1 MTAAVPMVRDRRQLL
16 ALLRRVLLCAAA
28 TAAATSASAGSNGGR
43 ANISNKSLTKV
54 HIVAHSHN
62 DPGWLE
68 SESQYFQQRTKK
80 IITNVV
86 QSLEADSRRVFHW
99 VEMVYFREWWG
110 EQTLA
115 KQASVRALVKSRQLV
130 FLTGGLC
137 MNDEAIAH
145 QGAVVDQMTWGHRF
159 INQTFGPHALPDVGW
174 QIDAF
179 GHSAGYTAL
188 TAAMGMDSRRRDR
201 HFADTPSP
209 SKFNYPPK
217 GEGRCSRMTVSPTA
231 KA

>member
-1 MTAAVPMVRDRRQLL
+1 MAHTNTR
-16 ALLRRVLLCAAA
+16 
-28 TAAATSASAGSNGGR
+28 
-43 ANISNKSLTKV
+43 
-54 HIVAHSHN
+54 AHS
-62 DPGWLE
+62 PPPRPAPPRPPRASVG
-68 SESQYFQQRTKK
+68 
-80 IITNVV
+80 
-86 QSLEADSRRVFHW
+86 LEADPRRVFQW

-110 EQTLA
+110 EQTPA
-115 KQASVRALVKSRQLV
+115 KQTSVRALVKSRQLV

-145 QGAVVDQMTWGHRF
+145 QGAVIDQMTWGHRF

-188 TAAMGMDSRRRDR
+188 TAAMGMNSRRRDC
-201 HFADTPSP
+201 HFADIPSP
-209 SKFNYPPK
+209 STLKYLPK
-217 GEGRCSRMTVSPTA
+217 GEGGCSRMTVSPTA